1 MPEII
6 VSLLPV
12 IVIAAIVIVLVLLL
26 VSMIKVARGNEVLV
40 VTGVG
45 ATKKTVQN
53 ATAAGGGTTG
63 AQVVYEPKIIVAG
76 ASIVLP
82 FIQRA
87 QRFDICVK
95 KAKKDNDTMKTKTGV
110 EIVIDW
116 SISYAPNADS
126 VDTLQPCIRQF
137 LDKDEA
143 ETEDIVMS
151 SVAGGM
157 RAVISTMTPQEVMVG
172 KETLDEAVQK
182 NIASQ
187 MAELGYKVQIYIQ
200 EVRDA
205 KDSTY
210 YRDLAAEDREKTR
223 QNAATITAEAN
234 QTIRQKQALTEQAAK
249 QAELDSEV
257 AIAERERDAALKKAS
272 FKVETDQAEADAA
285 IAGELRTT
293 ERRRELTERQ
303 GAVEVMKQEQADLAA
318 KAEQTVAVTMAET
331 AKKQAIIS
339 AQAESEKQQI
349 NAQAAAA
356 VAETEATGRAQAA
369 KAAAAGEAEAAKTKA
384 AGEAEAVKLKA
395 AAEAEKISATGEA
408 EAKAIEAKGKAE
420 AAAIE
425 AKGKAEAEAA
435 RALSD
440 AQAANDRVNFE
451 IQKLEIETQAKI
463 QIATNIATA
472 MATVGE
478 KATFYDFG
486 GHTGVGDSSDLL
498 TRVMGNI
505 PQIFAKADLQ
515 NQALN
520 GQSLPGTLE
529 DLASAILGPL
539 GAALHGDQSANPPAA
554 GQTLVST
561 GATDEGGAAAAT
573 PKTDEGLTSGE
584 TDSSTPDDKTE

>member
-6 VSLLPV
+6 VSLLPIIV
-12 IVIAAIVIVLVLLL
+12 IVAIVAVLVLLL

-45 ATKKTVQN
+45 ATKKTTQSG
-53 ATAAGGGTTG
+53 ATGS
-63 AQVVYEPKIIVAG
+63 QVVYEPKIIVAG

-95 KAKKDNDTMKTKTGV
+95 KAKKDNDTMKTRTGV

-234 QTIRQKQALTEQAAK
+234 QTIRQKEALTEQTAK

-272 FKVETDQAEADAA
+272 FKVETDRAEADAA
-285 IAGELRTT
+285 IAGELQTT
-293 ERRRELTERQ
+293 ERQRELTEKQ
-303 GAVEVMKQEQADLAA
+303 GAVEVMKQKQADLAA
-318 KAEQTVAVTMAET
+318 QAEQTVAVTRAET
-331 AKKQAIIS
+331 AKKQAIID
-339 AQAESEKQQI
+339 AEAESEKRRI
-349 NAQAAAA
+349 DAQAAAA
-356 VAETEATGRAQAA
+356 VAETEATGKAQAA
-369 KAAAAGEAEAAKTKA
+369 KAAADGEAEAAKTKA

-451 IQKLEIETQAKI
+451 IQKLQIETDAKV
-463 QIATNIATA
+463 QVATNIATA
-472 MATVGE
+472 MASVGQ

-486 GHTGVGDSSDLL
+486 GHAGAGSSDLL

-505 PQIFAKADLQ
+505 PQIFAKANLE

-520 GQSLPGTLE
+520 GQELTGTLAE
-529 DLASAILGPL
+529 LAQALLGPL
-539 GAALHGDQSANPPAA
+539 GAAFHGQSP
-554 GQTLVST
+554 
-561 GATDEGGAAAAT
+561 DAAA
-573 PKTDEGLTSGE
+573 PGQ
-584 TDSSTPDDKTE
+584 TPDDAIIPSQESDGSDAADTIATDLAPGSTADGPLPEPRSSDPEK

>member
-1 MPEII
+1 MPEIV
-6 VSLLPV
+6 VSLLPIIIVVAIIAV
-12 IVIAAIVIVLVLLL
+12 IVLLL

-45 ATKKTVQN
+45 ATKKTTQSR
-53 ATAAGGGTTG
+53 GTG
-63 AQVVYEPKIIVAG
+63 SQVVYEPKIIVAG

-95 KAKKDNDTMKTKTGV
+95 KAKKDNDTMKTRTGV

-137 LDKDEA
+137 LDKNEA

-234 QTIRQKQALTEQAAK
+234 QAIRQKEALTEQTAK

-272 FKVETDQAEADAA
+272 FKVETDKAEADAA
-285 IAGELRTT
+285 IAGELQTT
-293 ERRRELTERQ
+293 ERQRELTEKQ

-318 KAEQTVAVTMAET
+318 KAEQTVAVTKAET
-331 AKKQAIIS
+331 AKKQAVID
-339 AQAESEKQQI
+339 AEAESEKKRI

-356 VAETEATGRAQAA
+356 VAETEATGKAQAA

-451 IQKLEIETQAKI
+451 IQKLQIETDAKV

-472 MATVGE
+472 MASVGQ

-486 GHTGVGDSSDLL
+486 GHTGAGSSDLL

-505 PQIFAKADLQ
+505 PQIFAKANLE

-520 GQSLPGTLE
+520 GQELTGTLAE
-529 DLASAILGPL
+529 LAQALLGPL
-539 GAALHGDQSANPPAA
+539 GAAFHGQSP
-554 GQTLVST
+554 
-561 GATDEGGAAAAT
+561 DAAT
-573 PKTDEGLTSGE
+573 PSQEPDGPEVADATATDLAPASTADGPLPEPR
-584 TDSSTPDDKTE
+584 SSDPEA